1 LLRTP
6 SSLASHRSSRSQLA
20 LRIRLSRT
28 CVIATG
34 AAAAAT
40 TLSKIAAAA
49 QTPSAPVR
57 AVEIDGSTRWV
68 SLFD

>member
-1 LLRTP
+1 
-6 SSLASHRSSRSQLA
+6 
-20 LRIRLSRT
+20 
-28 CVIATG
+28 VIATG